1 MNTPTSSTHSAG
13 LQAPAPLGR
22 KILTVRKVAKT
33 QPTPTTTTVAAPK
46 AATTTAQA
54 SQGEPAANKIAT
66 PRKTTVAPT
75 IKLTGFGASAAFGA
89 HVFKLDLPAGNAG
102 DVVLTE
108 EFGYLAG
115 LNGMPERETRACF
128 PRRHWKPLGEAAL
141 KDFNARLRERKASIG
156 KWNIGETLLDRM
168 LGKELCVLLWAA
180 EHAHPEQLDA
190 ICLRWTTLRPEE
202 RWWLYAMTAAQ
213 GGQAQD
219 GERGWRKA
227 LFHAL
232 SDIGMS
238 GQRQLMDTPQTFS
251 LFDTPR

>member
-1 MNTPTSSTHSAG
+1 MTPPSSSPPSAA
-13 LQAPAPLGR
+13 LQAPAPAGR
-22 KILTVRKVAKT
+22 KTLTVRKVAKA
-33 QPTPTTTTVAAPK
+33 QPSPTTTTVAAS
-46 AATTTAQA
+46 TAQA
-54 SQGEPAANKIAT
+54 SQAAPPTRKIAS
-66 PRKTTVAPT
+66 PRKTTAAPV

-219 GERGWRKA
+219 RERGWRKA